1 MQAILTANPKLRGIL
16 FDVKAAIDEAAA
28 LFANAGLDRCRFI
41 AGNFFESVPE
51 GGNAYML
58 SRILHDWQD
67 DQAVQILQVIRRA
80 MTKGSTLLV
89 VERVLPAQNPSIE
102 ATHSDIHM
110 LVMTGGRE
118 RTAAEFQ
125 TLLAAS
131 KFELVRVIPTG
142 SLVHIVEAI
151 ST

>member
-1 MQAILTANPKLRGIL
+1 MSRSGALRT
-16 FDVKAAIDEAAA
+16 
-28 LFANAGLDRCRFI
+28 
-41 AGNFFESVPE
+41 S
-51 GGNAYML
+51 L
-58 SRILHDWQD
+58 SSSASWH
-67 DQAVQILQVIRRA
+67 A
-80 MTKGSTLLV
+80 
-89 VERVLPAQNPSIE
+89 ENPSIE

-131 KFELVRVIPTG
+131 EFELVRVIPTG
-142 SLVHIVEAI
+142 SPLHIVEAI

>member
-1 MQAILTANPKLRGIL
+1 M
-16 FDVKAAIDEAAA
+16 
-28 LFANAGLDRCRFI
+28 

-58 SRILHDWQD
+58 SRILHDWHD
-67 DQAVQILQVIRRA
+67 DQVVQILKVIRRA
-80 MTKGSTLLV
+80 MMDAGTLLV

-102 ATHSDIHM
+102 ATHTDIHM

-118 RTAAEFQ
+118 RTAEEFQ

-131 KFELVRVIPTG
+131 EFELVRAIPTG
-142 SLVHIVEAI
+142 SLLHIIEAI
-151 ST
+151 AT